1 MPCPP
6 PSAELQKLLAPY
18 AWKNRVVLICAPA
31 SSAELKEQR
40 RLFANAK
47 DGLAE
52 RDLIVLERA
61 GERFEVRLYGKDGGE
76 KAQRKEPFP
85 AEDLF
90 GLIDQM
96 PMRRQEMRREEIRRT
111 KP

>member
-6 PSAELQKLLAPY
+6 PPAELAKLLAPY
-18 AWKNRVVLICAPA
+18 AWKNRVLLVCAPPA
-31 SSAELKEQR
+31 SDEAKEQR

-52 RDLIVLERA
+52 RDLIVIERA
-61 GERFEVRLYGKDGGE
+61 GKRFEVRLYGKDGGE
-76 KAQRKEPFP
+76 KAQRKEPIP

-96 PMRRQEMRREEIRRT
+96 PMRREEMRREEMRRT